1 MGCLGAWG
9 TGSGNAKDVP
19 RASIW
24 EGKTT
29 LVELAGA
36 DLRDTAGTA
45 PKMRAYWEDISDIIN
60 PLPSKIFGAVMR
72 LLPKAKE
79 FGIFELLQSSQTL
92 HQRTSGPQPEVP
104 SFWGNQASVSK

>member
-9 TGSGNAKDVP
+9 TGSGNAKDIP

-29 LVELAGA
+29 HVELAGA
-36 DLRDTAGTA
+36 DLRDTAGTVL

-60 PLPSKIFGAVMR
+60 PLPPKKIWGGYETFAEG
-72 LLPKAKE
+72 K
-79 FGIFELLQSSQTL
+79 GIWYL
-92 HQRTSGPQPEVP
+92 
-104 SFWGNQASVSK
+104 